1 METKRTAL
9 SLAIL
14 SAQSSGTKPTD
25 EVGFAALSLESDS
38 DGWCQLFPAG
48 HFKAVDG
55 RPFDVTSRQWFLDEP
70 TAQSLIADLK
80 SRVNPTVIDY
90 EHQTLLADQNGQ
102 PAPASGWIKDAQWR
116 DTGLWIKA
124 DWTARATEYIKGGEY
139 CYLSAVFPYDKQT
152 GKPISLHSAALVN
165 RPGLDGLNGVA
176 LRSLHIHPTQP
187 AHPDQQEES
196 LMDRK
201 LLIKQL
207 GLADDATDEQITVAL
222 KEAVTA
228 QAALKASQSELAAL
242 KAAPPAAGASVDL
255 SKYVP
260 IQVVTDMQSELAA
273 LSDQVQTGGLDKLI
287 NDAKDDGRLLPSMES
302 WARDLGKDNFA
313 ALKTFIDK
321 AKPMAA
327 LKGQQAGTETPPPK
341 NDENGL
347 TAEELEAAALT
358 GRTPKE
364 YAALKAQ

>member
-14 SAQSSGTKPTD
+14 SGTKPTD
-25 EVGFAALSLESDS
+25 EVGFAALSLKPTE
-38 DGWCQLFPAG
+38 DGWCQLLPAG
-48 HFKAVDG
+48 YFKAVDG
-55 RPFDVTSRQWFLDEP
+55 RPFDVASGQWFLDEP
-70 TAQSLIADLK
+70 TGQLLIADLK
-80 SRVNPTVIDY
+80 SRVNSVVIDY

-116 DTGLWIKA
+116 ESGLWIKP
-124 DWTARATEYIKGGEY
+124 DWTGRARDFIANEEYR
-139 CYLSAVFPYDKQT
+139 YLSAVFPYDKQT

-176 LRSLHIHPTQP
+176 LRSLHIHPTQ
-187 AHPDQQEES
+187 AYPDQQEES

-222 KEAVTA
+222 KEAMTA

-242 KAAPPAAGASVDL
+242 KATPPATSASVDL

-260 IQVVTDMQSELAA
+260 IEIVTDMQTQLAV
-273 LSDQVQTGGLDKLI
+273 LSARVETGGLDKLI
-287 NDAKDDGRLLPSMES
+287 DDAKADGRLLPSMEQ

-321 AKPMAA
+321 AKPLAA
-327 LKGQQAGTETPPPK
+327 LKKLQAGDELPPSK
-341 NDENGL
+341 TDVHGL
-347 TAEELEAAALT
+347 TDDELQAAELT
-358 GRTPKE
+358 GRTPE
-364 YAALKAQ
+364 QYAALKAQ

>member
-1 METKRTAL
+1 METKRTIL

-38 DGWCQLFPAG
+38 DGWHQLLPAG
-48 HFKAVDG
+48 HFAAVDG
-55 RPFDVTSRQWFLDEP
+55 RPFDVAGRKWHLDES

-80 SRVNPTVIDY
+80 SRVNHTVIDY
-90 EHQTLLADQNGQ
+90 EHQTLLADKNGQ

-116 DTGLWIKA
+116 ESGLWIKA
-124 DWTARATEYIKGGEY
+124 DWTSRAAEYIKNGEY

-152 GKPISLHSAALVN
+152 GKPLSLHSAALVN
-165 RPGLDGLNGVA
+165 RPGLDGLNAVA
-176 LRSLHIHPTQP
+176 LRSLHIHSIQNHQP
-187 AHPDQQEES
+187 PHKEEP

-207 GLADDATDEQITVAL
+207 GLTDDATDEQITATL
-222 KEAVTA
+222 KEAVSA

-242 KAAPPAAGASVDL
+242 KAAPPAASVDPA
-255 SKYVP
+255 KYVP

-273 LSDQVQTGGLDKLI
+273 LSAQVQTGGLDKLI
-287 NDAKDDGRLLPSMES
+287 DDAKDDGRLLPSMES
-302 WARDLGKDNFA
+302 WARDLGQSNIA
-313 ALKTFIDK
+313 ALKTFLDS

-327 LKGQQAGTETPPPK
+327 LKGQQAGSEVPPPK
-341 NDENGL
+341 SDEHGL
-347 TAEELEAAALT
+347 TAEELEAAELT
-358 GRTPKE
+358 GRTPEE

>member
-1 METKRTAL
+1 METKRNAS
-9 SLAIL
+9 SLAVL
-14 SAQSSGTKPTD
+14 SSTKPTD
-25 EVGFAALSLESDS
+25 EVGFAALSLQPTE
-38 DGWCQLFPAG
+38 DGWCQLLPAG
-48 HFKAVDG
+48 YFKAVDG
-55 RPFDVTSRQWFLDEP
+55 RPFDVASGQWFLDES

-116 DTGLWIKA
+116 ESGLWIKA
-124 DWTARATEYIKGGEY
+124 DWTSRAAEYIKNGEY
-139 CYLSAVFPYDKQT
+139 CYLSAVFPYDKHT
-152 GKPISLHSAALVN
+152 GKPMSLHSAALVN

-176 LRSLHIHPTQP
+176 LRSLHIQP

-207 GLADDATDEQITVAL
+207 GLADDATDEQITAAL
-222 KEAVTA
+222 KEAVAA

-242 KAAPPAAGASVDL
+242 KATPPSAPVDPA
-255 SKYVP
+255 KYVP
-260 IQVVTDMQSELAA
+260 IQVVTEMHAQLAA
-273 LSDQVQTGGLDKLI
+273 LSAQVQTGGVDKLI
-287 NDAKDDGRLLPSMES
+287 EDAKASGKLVPASEA
-302 WARDLGKDNFA
+302 WAREFGQKDLA
-313 ALKTFIDK
+313 ALKAYLDATPAI
-321 AKPMAA
+321 AA
-327 LKGQQAGTETPPPK
+327 LKGQQAGTEAPPPK
-341 NDENGL
+341 NDEHGL

>member
-14 SAQSSGTKPTD
+14 SGTKPTD
-25 EVGFAALSLESDS
+25 EVGFAALSLKPTE
-38 DGWCQLFPAG
+38 DGWCQLLPAG
-48 HFKAVDG
+48 YFKAVDG
-55 RPFDVTSRQWFLDEP
+55 RPFDVASGQWFLDEP
-70 TAQSLIADLK
+70 TGQLLIADLK
-80 SRVNPTVIDY
+80 SRVNSVVIDY

-116 DTGLWIKA
+116 ESGLWIKP
-124 DWTARATEYIKGGEY
+124 DWTGRARDFIANEEYR
-139 CYLSAVFPYDKQT
+139 YLSAVFPYDKQT

-176 LRSLHIHPTQP
+176 LRSLHIHPTQ
-187 AHPDQQEES
+187 ADPDQQEES

-242 KAAPPAAGASVDL
+242 KATPPSASVDPA
-255 SKYVP
+255 KYVP
-260 IQVVTDMQSELAA
+260 IQVVTDMHAQLAV
-273 LSDQVQTGGLDKLI
+273 LSAQVQVGSLDKLI
-287 NDAKDDGRLLPSMES
+287 EDAKADGKLVPASEA
-302 WARDLGKDNFA
+302 WAREFGQKDLV
-313 ALKTFIDK
+313 ALKAHLDAMPAI
-321 AKPMAA
+321 AA

-341 NDENGL
+341 NDEHGL
-347 TAEELEAAALT
+347 TAEELEAAELT

-364 YAALKAQ
+364 YAALKAK

>member
-25 EVGFAALSLESDS
+25 EVGFAALSLQPTA
-38 DGWCQLFPAG
+38 DGWYQLLPAG

-55 RPFDVTSRQWFLDEP
+55 RPFDVASGQWFLDES

-116 DTGLWIKA
+116 ESGLWIKA
-124 DWTARATEYIKGGEY
+124 DWTARASEYIKGGEY
-139 CYLSAVFPYDKQT
+139 CYLSAVFPYDKHT
-152 GKPISLHSAALVN
+152 GKPLSLHSAALVN

-176 LRSLHIHPTQP
+176 LRSLHIQP

-207 GLADDATDEQITVAL
+207 GLADDATDEQITAAL
-222 KEAVTA
+222 KEAVAA
-228 QAALKASQSELAAL
+228 QAALKTSQSELAAL
-242 KAAPPAAGASVDL
+242 KAAPPASGSSVDL

-273 LSDQVQTGGLDKLI
+273 LSAQVQTGGLDKLI
-287 NDAKDDGRLLPSMES
+287 NDAKEDGRLLPSMES

-313 ALKTFIDK
+313 ALKTFVDN

-341 NDENGL
+341 NDEHGL

>member
-38 DGWCQLFPAG
+38 EGWYQLFPAG

-55 RPFDVTSRQWFLDEP
+55 RPFDVASRQWFLDEP
-70 TAQSLIADLK
+70 TAQSLIANLK

-116 DTGLWIKA
+116 ESGLWIKA
-124 DWTARATEYIKGGEY
+124 DWTSRAAEYIKNGEY

-152 GKPISLHSAALVN
+152 GKPLSLHSAALVN
-165 RPGLDGLNGVA
+165 RPGLDGLNAVA
-176 LRSLHIHPTQP
+176 LRSLHISPTQ

-207 GLADDATDEQITVAL
+207 GLADDATDEQITAAL
-222 KEAVTA
+222 KEAVA
-228 QAALKASQSELAAL
+228 DQAALKAAQTELTAL
-242 KAAPPAAGASVDL
+242 KAATPATSASVDL

-273 LSDQVQTGGLDKLI
+273 LSAQVQTGGLDKLI
-287 NDAKDDGRLLPSMES
+287 NDAKEDGRLLPSMES

-327 LKGQQAGTETPPPK
+327 LKGQQAGTENPPPK
-341 NDENGL
+341 NDEHGL

>member
-1 METKRTAL
+1 METKRNTS
-9 SLAIL
+9 SLAVL
-14 SAQSSGTKPTD
+14 SSTKPAD
-25 EVGFAALSLESDS
+25 EVGFAALSLQPTE
-38 DGWCQLFPAG
+38 DGWYQLLPAG

-55 RPFDVTSRQWFLDEP
+55 RPFDVASGQWFLDES

-116 DTGLWIKA
+116 ESGLWIKA
-124 DWTARATEYIKGGEY
+124 DWTARASEYIKGGEY
-139 CYLSAVFPYDKQT
+139 CYLSAVFPYDKHT
-152 GKPISLHSAALVN
+152 GKPLSLHSAALVN

-176 LRSLHIHPTQP
+176 LRSLHIHPIQP

-207 GLADDATDEQITVAL
+207 GLADDATVEQITAAL

-242 KAAPPAAGASVDL
+242 KAAPPSTSVDPA
-255 SKYVP
+255 KYVP
-260 IQVVTDMQSELAA
+260 IQVVTEMHAQLAA
-273 LSDQVQTGGLDKLI
+273 LSAQVQTGGLDKLI
-287 NDAKDDGRLLPSMES
+287 EDAKASGKLVPASEA
-302 WARDLGKDNFA
+302 WARNFGQKDLA
-313 ALKTFIDK
+313 ALKAYLDAMPAI
-321 AKPMAA
+321 AA

-341 NDENGL
+341 NDEHGL